1 MPTIEQL
8 KRRPR
13 VKKRSY
19 SKAPG
24 LEKNP
29 QKKGVCTKVYTKTPK
44 KAKLCY

>member
-8 KRRPR
+8 KNNPR

-19 SKAPG
+19 SKTPG

-29 QKKGVCTKVYTKTPK
+29 QKKRSLYQSIYKNPK
-44 KAKLCY
+44 KT